1 MMLVDSPDL
10 ISFFLALFSAQSLQF
25 RAFEQAPLLGQS
37 LLFAVASE
45 ASLCVQ
51 VVSTM

>member
-1 MMLVDSPDL
+1 MLGDPLQL
-10 ISFFLALFSAQSLQF
+10 ISFFLALFSAQSLQS
-25 RAFEQAPLLGQS
+25 RVYEQAPTLGHS
-37 LLFAVASE
+37 LLFAVALE